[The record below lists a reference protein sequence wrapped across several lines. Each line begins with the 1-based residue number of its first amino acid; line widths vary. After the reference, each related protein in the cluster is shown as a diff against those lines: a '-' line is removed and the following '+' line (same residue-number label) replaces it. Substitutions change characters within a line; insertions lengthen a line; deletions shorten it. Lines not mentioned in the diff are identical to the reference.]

1 MPLLLVSKRR
11 GTGGLDSPEVRC
23 RERGWKEE
31 SMLRE
36 GPGMMEGTES
46 S

>member
-11 GTGGLDSPEVRC
+11 GTGGLDSLEVRC

-31 SMLRE
+31 SLCSE
-36 GPGMMEGTES
+36 TGLV
-46 S
+46 